1 MDSYT
6 STDYKQQLD
15 SIFDTLTEGIENGL
29 IDKEIKAALS
39 KETTKKGCRFQGIN
53 KYIDQ
58 YVNKRKKDIRFIR
71 ESHKRQKVVEVIEI
85 YLLLQ

>member
-6 STDYKQQLD
+6 TPDYKQQLD

-29 IDKEIKAALS
+29 TDKEIKAALS
-39 KETTKKGCRFQGIN
+39 KEMTIKGCRFQGIN

-58 YVNKRKKDIRFIR
+58 YVNKRKKDIRIIR
-71 ESHKRQKVVEVIEI
+71 ENHKRQKVVEVIEI